1 MNMSNRDSLDIIK
14 ENYLDFFTYTMKM
27 RTYP

>member
-1 MNMSNRDSLDIIK
+1 MSMSNRDSFDIIK
-14 ENYLDFFTYTMKM
+14 ENYLNFFTYTMKM